1 MYDVRCVMYDVGWNW
16 KAKIERKCEIATRST
31 CFLSKNTSE
40 GIFADDN
47 DGSFEFF
54 SVHLQLINL

>member
-1 MYDVRCVMYDVGWNW
+1 MMYDVRWNW
-16 KAKIERKCEIATRST
+16 KAKIERKSDIATCST

-47 DGSFEFF
+47 DGRFEIF